1 MNSGKFE
8 KALEDADKC
17 LEMDSNYVKGYTR
30 KGQALLSL
38 RKFDEAEE
46 IYKKG
51 LELFP
56 DNTEMKTKMEFIENE
71 KKK

>member
-30 KGQALLSL
+30 KG
-38 RKFDEAEE
+38 
-46 IYKKG
+46 
-51 LELFP
+51 
-56 DNTEMKTKMEFIENE
+56 
-71 KKK
+71 